1 MEASDIIMNCGGVTY
16 VILPIFFVAVMNQI
30 LSQVRSLSIITHML
44 LIHVQIP
51 GIAMLF
57 YMKIFQ
63 IVKFDI
69 FEAVFKFDEVLDT
82 IFNFDQLP
90 INQDASDLGYESRYI
105 IINLG
110 AIVFYWAILL
120 ALQIF
125 FYLVLLLSSRLGKSC
140 KRV

>member
-1 MEASDIIMNCGGVTY
+1 MNCGGVTY

>member
-1 MEASDIIMNCGGVTY
+1 MNCGGVTY
-16 VILPIFFVAVMNQI
+16 MILPIFFVAVMNQI

-69 FEAVFKFDEVLDT
+69 FEAVFKFDEVLDA

-120 ALQIF
+120 ALQIV